1 MATDSILGLFTT
13 PEQYQQAQ
21 NEAALARGVQ
31 LAQLDPF
38 QRASAQLYQGGY
50 MAGGALGQALGA
62 QDPMLQKISQQQ
74 SILKDVDFTDAAS
87 LSNAAR
93 QAVQMGR
100 PDIAQQLAA
109 RAIDIQSKI
118 DEKQAA
124 RDQQLQIARERIQA
138 NLDIAAQRGA
148 DAKEL
153 QKMRIEGQKELRQL
167 AAGMGSGLTN
177 IRQQILEEKLA
188 SEKEKRASASE
199 ATMSR
204 LENMVDNAN
213 NVISTIKTAKEQVSG
228 TTAGIGGR
236 LLSLTESATDLEE
249 NLNSIKANLGF
260 DRLQQMRNESKTG
273 GALGQVAV
281 KELDRL
287 EAARASLNRTQSPEQ
302 LKKNLDN
309 VLTAYTN
316 WRDAANKALAEK
328 QAMRPAGGGATGAAG
343 NDPLGIRK

>member
-62 QDPMLQKISQQQ
+62 QDPMLQRISQQQ
-74 SILKDVDFTDAAS
+74 SLLKDVDFTDSAS

-204 LENMVDNAN
+204 LGNMVDNAN